1 MKVRHHLWL
10 LVAAGL
16 LAQAGCSSD
25 EPRAPADE
33 PRNEPPFVRL
43 IDNDADLDQIAGE
56 AGAYAMTARGHE
68 KSAPLA
74 VVDVPEGFSNFGAF
88 AMWPQD
94 VAAEIGEP
102 YQAIQ
107 YWTVYGVHPDPCRHR
122 GAAPEIGGSVADLAG
137 ALETQQVTT
146 MSSVP
151 QQVSLDGHAAV
162 YVEVT
167 IPNTIDFGRCGEGY
181 LQIWDGVENDS
192 QHAWNEPGLD
202 RLWIVDVD
210 GVRVVLLASTSPDAT
225 DAQADAL
232 EDIIT
237 SVRFVKAT

>member
-1 MKVRHHLWL
+1 MNVRRLGL
-10 LVAAGL
+10 PLAAGL
-16 LAQAGCSSD
+16 FVLAGCSEEPVADDGEPQD
-25 EPRAPADE
+25 EPSYTT
-33 PRNEPPFVRL
+33 L
-43 IDNDADLDQIAGE
+43 IDSDADPDQIEGE
-56 AGAYAMTARGHE
+56 PGHYAMTARGHE
-68 KSAPLA
+68 ESAPLA
-74 VVDVPEGFSNFGAF
+74 VVDVPAGFTNFGAF
-88 AMWPQD
+88 AMWPQE

-122 GAAPEIGGSVADLAG
+122 GAAPELGGSVVDLAG
-137 ALETQQVTT
+137 ALETQRVTT

-151 QQVSLDGHAAV
+151 QQVSLDGHDAV

-167 IPNTIDFGRCGEGY
+167 IPSTIDFGRCGEGY
-181 LQIWDGVENDS
+181 LQVWDGVENDS
-192 QHAWNEPGLD
+192 QHAWNAPGLD

-237 SVRFVKAT
+237 SVRFVEQT